1 MTLGRRRV
9 LELLCSIL
17 FGATMVTID
26 YTHPGSIF
34 GVVGAF
40 GLLLGIV
47 VSGNYLDNPVMI
59 SVYVLYWGFLGWLC
73 YRGARLLTHVL
84 GIKSGA
90 KGP

>member
-1 MTLGRRRV
+1 MGRRRAV
-9 LELLCSIL
+9 ELVCSML

-47 VSGNYLDNPVMI
+47 VSGN
-59 SVYVLYWGFLGWLC
+59 
-73 YRGARLLTHVL
+73 
-84 GIKSGA
+84 
-90 KGP
+90 